1 MKLTGKKRMKK
12 LFGVV
17 FFIGLLLLGL
27 TSYLAYHSHSFT
39 QQAEKTV
46 GVVTN
51 LRFSRSDDSS
61 SGSWYPEF
69 TFKDQNGRQFVVESS
84 VGSSSFR
91 NSLGKPITILYDRNN
106 PDNAQ
111 IDSVIGLYLGS
122 IIAGIFAV
130 ALLVIGGIGLTTLS
144 LKGRDNTHLLQEGE
158 AISTL
163 ITGVAINRSIE
174 INGCS
179 PCQIISQWH
188 DKPTNTVHQFKSPN
202 LYYDPTPYIK
212 EGDEIT
218 VYVAPGNMKQYL
230 VDISHL
236 PKQA

>member
-1 MKLTGKKRMKK
+1 MKK

-27 TSYLAYHSHSFT
+27 ASYLGYSSYSFT

-46 GVVTN
+46 GVVTD
-51 LRFSRSDDSS
+51 LRFSRTDKNS

-69 TFKDQNGRQFVVESS
+69 TFKDKNGHQFVVESS

-91 NSLGKPITILYDRNN
+91 NSLGKPIEILYDRNN
-106 PDNAQ
+106 PENAQ
-111 IDSVIGLYLGS
+111 IDNVIGLYLGS
-122 IIAGIFAV
+122 IISGVFAV
-130 ALLVIGGIGLTTLS
+130 VTLAIGGIGLMVLS
-144 LKGRDNTHLLQEGE
+144 LKGRQNTRLLQEGE
-158 AISTL
+158 AL
-163 ITGVAINRSIE
+163 NAQITGVEINRSIQ
-174 INGCS
+174 INGRS
-179 PCQIISQWH
+179 PWQIISQWH
-188 DKPTNTVHQFKSPN
+188 DKQTNTVYQFKSPN
-202 LYYDPTPYIK
+202 LYYDPAPYIK

-218 VYVAPGNMKQYL
+218 VYVAPGNMKKYL